1 VGKGQGSEEVE
12 ESSWE
17 ETVSNKKV
25 AAIYVRCSTAEQET
39 DMQEMELRE
48 YCGRRGW
55 EQILY
60 RDKGQ
65 SGAKQDRPALNLLL
79 NDLRKRKVD
88 VILVW
93 SLDRLARSLKQLLTI
108 SEECRS
114 LGVDLVSL
122 RQNIDT
128 TLPAGR
134 LTFQILGAVAEF
146 ERELLRDRVK
156 AGMAQARRA
165 GKRIGRPALRP
176 FSSAELERIRL
187 LRREGASVRQLAREL
202 GTTQW
207 MVAKL
212 TAPSANAG

>member
-1 VGKGQGSEEVE
+1 M
-12 ESSWE
+12 
-17 ETVSNKKV
+17 VSK
-25 AAIYVRCSTAEQET
+25 
-39 DMQEMELRE
+39 EL
-48 YCGRRGW
+48 
-55 EQILY
+55 I
-60 RDKGQ
+60 
-65 SGAKQDRPALNLLL
+65 S
-79 NDLRKRKVD
+79 RKRRVD

-146 ERELLRDRVK
+146 ERELLRERVK
-156 AGMAQARRA
+156 SGMAQARRA
-165 GKRIGRPALRP
+165 GKRIGRPALRH

-187 LRREGASVRQLAREL
+187 MRTQGASVRKLATTF

-207 MVAKL
+207 MIAKL
-212 TAPSANAG
+212 LGSPDAAESVAA

>member
-1 VGKGQGSEEVE
+1 M
-12 ESSWE
+12 
-17 ETVSNKKV
+17 
-25 AAIYVRCSTAEQET
+25 QET
-39 DMQEMELRE
+39 ELQE

-55 EQILY
+55 ERILY

-114 LGVDLVSL
+114 WGVDLVSL

-146 ERELLRDRVK
+146 ERELLRDRV
-156 AGMAQARRA
+156 
-165 GKRIGRPALRP
+165 IGRPGLRHAPKRSPSESDIRDSWPCESFACHGYLRP
-176 FSSAELERIRL
+176 RRCRGLPTTTGGYSRGVVTKCYQIRF
-187 LRREGASVRQLAREL
+187 
-202 GTTQW
+202 
-207 MVAKL
+207 
-212 TAPSANAG
+212 ANFLKC

>member
-1 VGKGQGSEEVE
+1 MGKGQGSEEVE
-12 ESSWE
+12 ESSRE

-39 DMQEMELRE
+39 DMQETELRE
-48 YCGRRGW
+48 YCERRGW

-65 SGAKQDRPALNLLL
+65 SGAKQDHPALNLLL
-79 NDLRKRKVD
+79 SDLRKRKVD

-93 SLDRLARSLKQLLTI
+93 SLDRLARSLRQLLTI

-134 LTFQILGAVAEF
+134 LAFQILGAVAEF

-165 GKRIGRPALRP
+165 GKRSGRPALRH
-176 FSSAELERIRL
+176 FGSAELERIRL
-187 LRREGASVRQLAREL
+187 LRRGGASVRQLAKDL

-212 TAPSANAG
+212 TAPGANAD

>member
-1 VGKGQGSEEVE
+1 M
-12 ESSWE
+12 
-17 ETVSNKKV
+17 SNKKV

-39 DMQEMELRE
+39 DMQETELRE

-65 SGAKQDRPALNLLL
+65 SGAKQDRPALNVLL

-146 ERELLRDRVK
+146 ERELLRDRVI

-165 GKRIGRPALRP
+165 GKRIGTCTATLRVP
-176 FSSAELERIRL
+176 LKLERIRL
-187 LRREGASVRQLAREL
+187 LRKEGASVRQLAKEL

-207 MVAKL
+207 MVGKI
-212 TAPSANAG
+212 TAPSASAG

>member
-1 VGKGQGSEEVE
+1 
-12 ESSWE
+12 
-17 ETVSNKKV
+17 
-25 AAIYVRCSTAEQET
+25 
-39 DMQEMELRE
+39 MELGGNRE
-48 YCGRRGW
+48 QQESGRDLCAVLDGGAGDRYAGNGAPG
-55 EQILY
+55 ILRTPWLGTY
-60 RDKGQ
+60 PLPRQ
-65 SGAKQDRPALNLLL
+65 RPERSEAGSSRVEFVL

-122 RQNIDT
+122 RQNSDT
-128 TLPAGR
+128 ILPAGR

-165 GKRIGRPALRP
+165 GKRIGRPALRH
-176 FSSAELERIRL
+176 FGSADLERIRL
-187 LRREGASVRQLAREL
+187 LRREGASVRQLAKEL

-207 MVAKL
+207 MVAKIIASPQRKDGL
-212 TAPSANAG
+212 AA